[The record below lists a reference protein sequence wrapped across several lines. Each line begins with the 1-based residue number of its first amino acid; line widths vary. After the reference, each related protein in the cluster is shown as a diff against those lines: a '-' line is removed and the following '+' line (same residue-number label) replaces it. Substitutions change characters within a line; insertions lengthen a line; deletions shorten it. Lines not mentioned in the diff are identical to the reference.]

1 MSEELKK
8 AIALLESIK
17 AQILENHD
25 RETLFAT
32 TMVVTTLPEISRL
45 LRELKP

>member
-17 AQILENHD
+17 SQILEHHE
-25 RETLFAT
+25 RETFFAT
-32 TMVVTTLPEISRL
+32 TMVVTTLPDISRL
-45 LRELKP
+45 LREIKP